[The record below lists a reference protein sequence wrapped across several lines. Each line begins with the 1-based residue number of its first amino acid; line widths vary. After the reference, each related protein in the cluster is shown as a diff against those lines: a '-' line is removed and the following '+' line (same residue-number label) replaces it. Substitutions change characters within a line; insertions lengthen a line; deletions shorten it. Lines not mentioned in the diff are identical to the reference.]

1 MKTARAPLGVAPLAD
16 RGKLLAL
23 GLGNLLATIDAGRR
37 HVVTQVHFTGGRLDS
52 QRGGNQEI
60 VGTMHTALGRG
71 LFVLLN
77 SHETLLEEYLN
88 LAAQLAQN
96 GEGRNFFIAVGFH
109 RRFAIFVAWHQ
120 GQGEENLIFH
130 QGQQV
135 GLRLHLEG
143 IDLIVLQLILRQLF
157 TGTKQQETIPNTTGP
172 HQSLKTALTLQHQV
186 TLDPQIDVELALVV
200 TLAMKLER
208 HRTDRLQQRIGQTT
222 KTLYRHRSLHATSI
236 SGQRPQVDH
245 EAFLRHK
252 RGMILFSAPRVKT
265 LLDRANHRDNRLSAT
280 MKLVLASTSAYR
292 RELLQRFDL
301 PFDVAR
307 PDIDETPLP
316 GEAPQ
321 ATAERLAVEKARA
334 VAGQFPDTLIIGSDQ
349 VAYMGDARFGKPGT
363 IERAITQLK
372 SMSGRTVI
380 FHTALALLNTRSGH
394 VQVDAV
400 PTEVRFRNLSDDE
413 IVRYVNKERPLD
425 CAGSAKSEG
434 LGITLLDALSG
445 DDPNALV
452 GLPLIALAR
461 MLRNE
466 GIALP

>member
-1 MKTARAPLGVAPLAD
+1 
-16 RGKLLAL
+16 
-23 GLGNLLATIDAGRR
+23 
-37 HVVTQVHFTGGRLDS
+37 
-52 QRGGNQEI
+52 
-60 VGTMHTALGRG
+60 
-71 LFVLLN
+71 
-77 SHETLLEEYLN
+77 
-88 LAAQLAQN
+88 
-96 GEGRNFFIAVGFH
+96 
-109 RRFAIFVAWHQ
+109 
-120 GQGEENLIFH
+120 
-130 QGQQV
+130 
-135 GLRLHLEG
+135 
-143 IDLIVLQLILRQLF
+143 
-157 TGTKQQETIPNTTGP
+157 
-172 HQSLKTALTLQHQV
+172 
-186 TLDPQIDVELALVV
+186 
-200 TLAMKLER
+200 
-208 HRTDRLQQRIGQTT
+208 
-222 KTLYRHRSLHATSI
+222 
-236 SGQRPQVDH
+236 
-245 EAFLRHK
+245 
-252 RGMILFSAPRVKT
+252 
-265 LLDRANHRDNRLSAT
+265 

-380 FHTALALLNTRSGH
+380 FHTALALLNTRSDH